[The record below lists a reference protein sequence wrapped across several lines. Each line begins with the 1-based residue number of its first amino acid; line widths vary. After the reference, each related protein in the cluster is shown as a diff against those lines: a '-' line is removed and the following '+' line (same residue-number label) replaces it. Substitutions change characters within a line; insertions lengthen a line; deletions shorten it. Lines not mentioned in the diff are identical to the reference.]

1 MASART
7 TARHRDAAPGGTQG
21 SAWYPLAS
29 PRQRPD
35 PPTSAHPEPVVGD
48 YVVAVEIRPGI
59 GVPEAE
65 LGTTRAQVEAH
76 LGTPRS
82 VRDRSAFDT
91 DRDPALVI
99 RYPEG
104 FAIWSMDVLA
114 LSDIDSAVPAEDE
127 RPVVEGISVGP
138 RVLRRLSEDD

>member
-1 MASART
+1 M
-7 TARHRDAAPGGTQG
+7 
-21 SAWYPLAS
+21 
-29 PRQRPD
+29 
-35 PPTSAHPEPVVGD
+35 
-48 YVVAVEIRPGI
+48 
-59 GVPEAE
+59 PEAE